1 MFTRREIEQTIAT
14 LEANR
19 EVLTDDVFTLALET
33 LREQLSELQT
43 APISQ
48 QNVPI
53 TILVADM
60 SGFTSMSEFMDAET
74 VRDTINAVWDRLD
87 KVIVSW
93 GGVVDKHVGDAVIAL
108 FGLPTARE
116 DDAERAVQ
124 AALDMQM
131 ELTLFNERSTGV
143 LTGRQ
148 DLHMRI
154 GIHSGN
160 VVLGA
165 VGATNEYTAVGD
177 AVNSA
182 NQLEKLCPVDG
193 ILISHPV
200 YEKIHL
206 FFDVETQSPAR
217 LGEGGKLTNVYTVER
232 EKPQAFRQL
241 RGRATFL
248 DNRFVGRNED
258 LDYLQSVLQTS
269 IENSTPQVVTLLG
282 STGIGKSRLL
292 YEFDRLLQV
301 MPDEIVMFKGGAADT
316 AEWENY
322 SLVRDIFINYYDIR
336 RRNSPDVARRKLM
349 TGLTAFL
356 HQDDALKQANTI
368 AHLLNFEIAEQFQA
382 DIAEAT
388 FQEIRMEA
396 FVAIVSYFRALADS
410 CAAIVFF
417 LEDIHWADEG
427 SFDWLEYMV
436 QECQDLPLTLVCTAR
451 PLLFEKRPSWEAT
464 QSAEEGIYHYIQLQ
478 PLSFIDSR
486 HLLTEM
492 VHDVVAFPLRLTD
505 QIVNGANGVPLQLEE
520 IVRILRLEKV
530 INKGGKGSFVN
541 MEPLME
547 LEGPLTLQALLQI
560 RLRHLPEV
568 EQDVLKKAAV
578 IGLTFW
584 QDTVLSLTPDGET
597 PLDAAELSQHLD
609 SLEEKGWIHRR
620 RGSAFT
626 DTQTFN
632 FRHELTHDAIY
643 AAIDVDVRQQY
654 HVQSAMWL
662 VTNQVEQATRY
673 ARVVAEHFVHAE
685 QWAEASAW
693 YGRAAE
699 QALAQ
704 NAQETAVNYYRHASR
719 LLPDEL
725 QTQNQRIR
733 IHSDLGYLLCWMGNY
748 DEAMESFTAVQ
759 TIAQS
764 VNNEI
769 AESRAL
775 EGKYLIYYFQED
787 WEQALTVC
795 DALFVL
801 ADKINTPRL
810 TISALT
816 SKGHVLVQMGETN
829 MAVSLARHAYEIG
842 KTVDDP
848 LAKALSQG
856 LLGNIGLNLG
866 HMAQAVQATNTARSF
881 FELSGNRLRERWM
894 IAQLGEIALNQHD
907 LETAVSH
914 YTTCFQQAW
923 TSRDFYSA
931 ILSCR
936 RLGDIALRSK
946 DFSLAE
952 SYFRRALVLADRAN
966 NEIYRAMVANDLGQ
980 LRLGQVILS
989 PKSALAFAQKEAYL
1003 QEAYDWLE
1011 RALKLAREHN
1021 KLLIVS
1027 AAKAG
1032 LARLFLEDH
1041 LLEEA
1046 EAQAVASV
1054 TMLAE
1059 ILTKR
1064 TGRAVKR
1071 VSGVAWRILG
1081 EVLAKVPQK
1090 EIKVNI
1096 NGRIFDATDCFTTSL
1111 NLWNDLGDAER
1122 LEKAHTLRQWAIYE
1136 LHCGNGKQFAT
1147 KRAEAYAI
1155 YQQLGYEEEAMYT
1168 KELLA

>member
-1 MFTRREIEQTIAT
+1 MFTRKEIEQTIAT

-19 EVLTDDVFTLALET
+19 DVLTDDVFTLTLGT
-33 LREQLSELQT
+33 LREKLSQLQT

-48 QNVPI
+48 HHVPM

-93 GGVVDKHVGDAVIAL
+93 GGIVDKHVGDALIAL
-108 FGLPTARE
+108 FGLPVARE

-143 LTGRQ
+143 LTGSQ

-154 GIHSGN
+154 GIHSGP
-160 VVLGA
+160 VMLGT
-165 VGATNEYTAVGD
+165 VGAINEYTAVGD
-177 AVNSA
+177 AVNIA
-182 NQLEKLCPVDG
+182 NQLEKQSPIDG
-193 ILISHPV
+193 ILISHPI
-200 YEKIHL
+200 YEQVHL
-206 FFDVETQSPAR
+206 FFDVETESPIP
-217 LGEGGKLTNVYTVER
+217 LGEKEKLTNVYIVER
-232 EKPQAFRQL
+232 ERPQAFRQL
-241 RGRATFL
+241 RGRASFL

-258 LDYLQSVLQTS
+258 LEYLQSTLQTS
-269 IENSTPQVVTLLG
+269 VENSVPQVVTLLG

-292 YEFDRLLQV
+292 YEFERLLHV

-322 SLVRDIFINYYDIR
+322 SLIRDLFINYYDIR
-336 RRNSPDVARRKLM
+336 RRNSPAVARRKLI
-349 TGLTAFL
+349 GGISAFL
-356 HQDDALKQANTI
+356 QNGDAFKQANMI
-368 AHLLNFEIAEQFQA
+368 GHLLNFEVDEQFQA
-382 DIAEAT
+382 EMIDAS

-396 FVAIVSYFRALADS
+396 FAAMAAYFRSLAETCS
-410 CAAIVFF
+410 AILFF

-436 QECQDLPLTLVCTAR
+436 QECQDLPLMVVCTAR
-451 PLLFEKRPSWEAT
+451 PILFEKRPSWQAT
-464 QSAEEGIYHYIQLQ
+464 QSAEEGTYHYIHLE
-478 PLSFIDSR
+478 PLTFIDSR

-492 VHDVVAFPLRLTD
+492 VSDVVAFPLRLTD

-520 IVRILRLEKV
+520 IIRILRLEKV
-530 INKGGKGSFVN
+530 INSSSKGSFVN
-541 MEPLME
+541 MEPLTE
-547 LEGPLTLQALLQI
+547 LQGPLTLQALLQV

-568 EQDVLKKAAV
+568 EQNILKKAAV

-584 QDTVLSLTPDGET
+584 DDTVLHLNEAQET
-597 PLDAAELSQHLD
+597 DIPAHEILDHLNA
-609 SLEEKGWIHRR
+609 LEQKGWIHRR
-620 RGSAFT
+620 RGSAFS
-626 DTQTFN
+626 DSHTFN

-643 AAIDVDVRQQY
+643 ASIDLEVRQQF

-673 ARVVAEHFVHAE
+673 ASVVAEHFVRAE
-685 QWAEASAW
+685 QWAEASSW
-693 YGRAAE
+693 YSRAAE

-719 LLPDEL
+719 LLPDDL
-725 QTQNQRIR
+725 KTQNQRIR

-764 VNNEI
+764 VDNQI

-775 EGKYLIYYFQED
+775 EGKFLIHYFQED
-787 WEQALTVC
+787 WEPALAVC
-795 DALFVL
+795 DELFVL
-801 ADKINTPRL
+801 AEEINTPRL

-816 SKGHVLVQMGETN
+816 SKGYVLVQMGETN

-866 HMAQAVQATNTARSF
+866 HMTQALQATQTARDF
-881 FELSGNRLRERWM
+881 FEVSGNRLRERWM
-894 IAQLGEIALNQHD
+894 MAQLGEIAISQHD
-907 LETAVSH
+907 LDTAVAQ
-914 YTTCFQQAW
+914 YTQCFQQAW

-931 ILSCR
+931 MLSCR
-936 RLGDIALRSK
+936 RLGDIALRQK
-946 DFSLAE
+946 DYSLAE
-952 SYFRRALVLADRAN
+952 AYYRRAFVLAERADN
-966 NEIYRAMVANDLGQ
+966 HVYRAMIANDLGQ
-980 LRLGQVILS
+980 MRLLQVVMS

-1011 RALKLAREHN
+1011 RALKLAREQD
-1021 KLLIVS
+1021 KRLTIS

-1054 TMLAE
+1054 VLIEE

-1064 TGRAVKR
+1064 TGRITKR
-1071 VSGVAWRILG
+1071 VAGIAWRILG

-1090 EIKVNI
+1090 ETEVNI
-1096 NGRIFDATDCFTTSL
+1096 NGRIVNATACFTTSI
-1111 NLWNDLGDAER
+1111 NIWNELGEADL

-1147 KRAEAYAI
+1147 MRSEAYTV
-1155 YQQLGYEEEAMYT
+1155 YKKLGYEEEAMYT